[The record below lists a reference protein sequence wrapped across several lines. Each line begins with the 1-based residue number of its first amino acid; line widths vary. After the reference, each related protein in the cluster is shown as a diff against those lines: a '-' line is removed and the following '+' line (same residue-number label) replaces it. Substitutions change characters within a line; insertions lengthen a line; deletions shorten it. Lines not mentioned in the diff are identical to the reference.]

1 MKRREFLKMTAAGIA
16 AGTLGFPAVVRA
28 LSPSRGVVMLGI
40 DGMDPALLAQ
50 YVKDGRMPNA
60 QRLMERGCFR
70 PLRTSDPPQSPVAWA
85 NVISGTNPGGHGL
98 FDFIARDPAT
108 LIPHFSMARIEE
120 SGATLRIAGRNV
132 PLTGGSAINLR
143 QGPVFWQE
151 LGAHGIDCRVFRM
164 PANFPPSPCNGRTV
178 SGLGAPDI
186 QGTYGTFTF
195 YTSRR
200 GEVSHDVAGG
210 RIERI
215 AIREHKAD
223 CTLRGPVNNL
233 DPEGGRVD
241 VQFKVFKD
249 PSNPAALV
257 SLQGR
262 EFILK
267 EGEWSEWVPVKFA
280 MMRRLAG
287 IRGICRFYLKAAQNE
302 LELYVS
308 PVNIDPAAPA
318 MPISTPPGY
327 SRQLAERLGPFYTQG
342 MPEDTSALS
351 AGALDDD
358 EYCHQASY
366 VLDENTR
373 IFEDNIS
380 RFGGGFL
387 FHYFSSLD
395 LNSHV
400 FWRTLDPGHPLYT
413 PALAQKHGGFLPSL
427 YERIDTVIGRAMKR
441 CGDEALLMIVSDHGF
456 GSFRRQFNL
465 NSWLLDNGYAKAVQ
479 GALRGDTDNFQD
491 VEWSG
496 TRAYGLGING
506 LYLNMAGREPNG
518 TVQPGEGAEALTT
531 ELIARL
537 GDARDPATG
546 DRIVSRVCRPRDIY
560 SGPYTDRAPDL
571 LVCYNRNY
579 RASWDTI
586 LGRYPR
592 EHVLDNTDAWSGD
605 HTQDSNFLPGVFL
618 CNRKIR
624 AEYPA
629 LLDLA
634 PSILTEFGAPV
645 PKEMTGKSIV

>member
-1 MKRREFLKMTAAGIA
+1 MKRREFLRMTAAGIA
-16 AGTLGFPAVVRA
+16 AGTFGFPHVGRS
-28 LSPSRGVVMLGI
+28 LSRSAGVVMLGI
-40 DGMDPALLAQ
+40 DGMDPVLLAK
-50 YVKDGRMPNA
+50 YIEDGRMPNA
-60 QRLMERGCFR
+60 QRLMGRGSLR

-108 LIPHFSMARIEE
+108 LIPHFSMARIEK
-120 SGATLRIAGRNV
+120 SGFTLRVAGRDI
-132 PLTGGSAINLR
+132 PLTGGAATNLR
-143 QGPVFWQE
+143 HGPVFWQD
-151 LGAHGIDCRVFRM
+151 LGAHGIDCQVFRM

-178 SGLGAPDI
+178 SGLGTPDI
-186 QGTYGTFTF
+186 QGGYGTFTY
-195 YTSRR
+195 YTSRK
-200 GEVSHDVAGG
+200 GEVSHDVPGG

-215 AIREHKAD
+215 AIRED
-223 CTLRGPVNNL
+223 RSECPLRGPINNL
-233 DPEGGRVD
+233 DPEGGRVE
-241 VQFKVFKD
+241 VLFKLFKD
-249 PSNPAALV
+249 PSNPTALV

-267 EGEWSEWVPVKFA
+267 EGEWSDWVPVKFA
-280 MMRRLAG
+280 MMRGLAA
-287 IRGICRFYLKAAQNE
+287 IRGICRFYLKAARNE

-308 PVNIDPAAPA
+308 PVNIDPTDPA
-318 MPISTPPGY
+318 LPISTPADY
-327 SRQLAERLGPFYTQG
+327 SRQLAERLGPFHTQG

-351 AGALDDD
+351 AGVLDDD
-358 EYCHQASY
+358 EYRHQALY
-366 VLDENTR
+366 VLDENAR
-373 IFEDNIS
+373 LFEDSIA
-380 RFGGGFL
+380 RFRGGFF

-413 PALAQKHGGFLPSL
+413 PELAKKQGDFLPLL
-427 YERIDTVIGRAMKR
+427 YERMDAVIGRAMKT
-441 CGDEALLMIVSDHGF
+441 CGDGVLLMIVSDHGF

-465 NSWLLDNGYAKAVQ
+465 NSWLLDNRYAKAVR
-479 GALRGDTDNFQD
+479 GAVRGDADNFQD

-506 LYLNMAGREPNG
+506 LYLNIAGREPNG
-518 TVQPGEGAEALTT
+518 TVRPGDRAESLKT

-537 GDARDPATG
+537 CDVRDPATG
-546 DRIVSRVCRPRDIY
+546 ECIISRVCRPREVY
-560 SGPYTDRAPDL
+560 SGPYTDQAPDL
-571 LVCYNRNY
+571 MVCYNRNY

-618 CNRKIR
+618 CNRKVK

-634 PSILTEFGAPV
+634 PSILSEFGVPV
-645 PKEMTGKSIV
+645 PKEMTGKSFV